1 MSQTRIIIAGAGW
14 AGLAAGVELSRHNI
28 PVMVVESAKQIGG
41 RARSLTLDGIT
52 LDNGQHLMIGAYRQ
66 LLELLSIMGVDESS
80 VFHRLPHQI
89 DMRDLHTGL
98 SLFQLTLPRLPAPL
112 SERRCPK
119 RALGRRVATHGVI
132 FPTCYSGA
140 ADVGGEQ
147 SAPRVVS
154 PPDC

>member
-66 LLELLSIMGVDESS
+66 LLELLSIMG
-80 VFHRLPHQI
+80 
-89 DMRDLHTGL
+89 
-98 SLFQLTLPRLPAPL
+98 
-112 SERRCPK
+112 
-119 RALGRRVATHGVI
+119 
-132 FPTCYSGA
+132 
-140 ADVGGEQ
+140 
-147 SAPRVVS
+147 
-154 PPDC
+154 